1 LNQPTPSVE
10 DKLLAWLSKHGFPFE
25 MRLAQMLNERHFQV
39 VQSSYYSDFETGT
52 PREIDLTARL
62 YDFYEPPE
70 ANAIIEAELSCAIE
84 CKAGVNPWV
93 VFKQTKSPGGSIDRV
108 ISSPD
113 GRRLLHRTLKSL
125 SGSAI
130 EAWGREAGYG
140 VREGFAEND
149 RAFTAL
155 MSSLKAAEAVVI
167 AESAPLP
174 QDDSSDTTFVYA
186 GLALPVV
193 AISNRLFE
201 YSLSADGTPQMEEV
215 PVSAVI
221 LRYPRSR
228 SGAGKGAVV
237 YIVTESA
244 WSQFMDSV
252 FEYLKLLRPGMQKLL
267 PRKAPR

>member
-1 LNQPTPSVE
+1 
-10 DKLLAWLSKHGFPFE
+10 
-25 MRLAQMLNERHFQV
+25 MRLAQKLNDRHFQV
-39 VQSSYYSDFETGT
+39 IQSSYYSDFETGT

-62 YDFYEPPE
+62 YEFYEPPAE
-70 ANAIIEAELSCAIE
+70 NAIVEIELFCAIE
-84 CKAGVNPWV
+84 CKSGVNPWV
-93 VFKQTKSPGGSIDRV
+93 VFKQTRSPGGSIDRI

-113 GRRLLHRTLKSL
+113 GKRLLHRSLKSL
-125 SGSAI
+125 SSSTI
-130 EAWGREAGYG
+130 EAWGREAGHG
-140 VREGFAEND
+140 AREGFAEND

-167 AESAPLP
+167 AESTPLP
-174 QDDSSDTTFVYA
+174 QAESSDTTLVYA
-186 GLALPVV
+186 GLAIPVV

-201 YSLSADGTPQMEEV
+201 YSLDTDGTPKMEEV

-244 WSQFMDSV
+244 WSQFMDAV
-252 FEYLKLLRPGMQKLL
+252 FEYQTLLKPGLQKLL
-267 PRKAPR
+267 PRRPSR